1 MFSSALTVLLLFL
14 VLPRPPRPPLFPY
27 TTLFRSARLRRALIP
42 VPCPS
47 RLDGLS
53 PHPAHGT
60 QFEVKYFNSSI
71 CSRSFN
77 ASSNPSA
84 MSDKS
89 LLVRIHRPIGS
100 TLHQIRTLP
109 DRAIFCSEP

>member
-1 MFSSALTVLLLFL
+1 MTGG
-14 VLPRPPRPPLFPY
+14 
-27 TTLFRSARLRRALIP
+27 ARLRRALIP

-47 RLDGLS
+47 RLDGVS

-109 DRAIFCSEP
+109 DRAIFCSEPVLKKIPLTELAKCIIELIHY